1 MNCLNELLNRDRRG
15 IMDLQFFTGQR
26 RPVWTDGP
34 VRILP
39 KVRVRIRSSERMS
52 VMPNDMEKLVE
63 NFRAIRNRRSLQKD
77 QRLIIYDCK
86 TWPLQFLHSRTKW

>member
-26 RPVWTDGP
+26 RPVWADGP

-63 NFRAIRNRRSLQKD
+63 NFRAIQNRRSFQKD
-77 QRLIIYDCK
+77 QRRMYDCK
-86 TWPLQFLHSRTKW
+86 T